1 VTADPGDGGRPG
13 PAPVRADLFLLAG
26 QFPGISPGQALART
40 LTYALAAEQA
50 GFTGVWIAEHHFG
63 SYGTCPSA
71 LTLAGYLLGATTTLR
86 VGTAACV
93 LSSRHPVAV
102 GEEAAL
108 LAEVSGG
115 RLDLGVAR
123 GGPWVDLEVF
133 GTGLA
138 RYQAGFPESLNLLLA
153 WLSGAGKVSA
163 DGAHFRFRPV
173 TVVPCPARPVP
184 VWVAATSAETAALA
198 AGAGLPLLL
207 GMHDGT
213 RGTRQLL
220 DRYRAAAG
228 QDPAPHARAHLAYV
242 ADTTR
247 QARAALRA
255 SMPGWLAAAGASVR
269 IDGTDGPARDPA
281 QYLRQLMAI
290 HPVGDPDLCAQR
302 LTDAITGTGVRHLLL
317 MVEGA
322 GDPAATV
329 ENITRLGTQV
339 LPRLRR
345 WQPGP
350 ARARPGPVI

>member
-1 VTADPGDGGRPG
+1 VTADASDGGRPG

-26 QFPGISPGQALART
+26 QFPGTSPAQALAST
-40 LTYALAAEQA
+40 LTYARAAEQA

-63 SYGTCPSA
+63 SYGSCPSA

-108 LAEVSGG
+108 LSEVSGG

-138 RYQAGFPESLNLLLA
+138 RYQAGFPQSLDLLLA
-153 WLSGAGKVSA
+153 WLSGARKVSA
-163 DGAHFRFRPV
+163 DSPQFRFRPV
-173 TVVPCPARPVP
+173 TVVPRPARPVP

-198 AGAGLPLLL
+198 AAAGLPLLL

-220 DRYRAAAG
+220 DRYHAVAG
-228 QDPAPHARAHLAYV
+228 HDPAPHARAHLAYV

-247 QARAALRA
+247 QARDTLRA
-255 SMPGWLAAAGASVR
+255 TMPGLLAAAGTSVR
-269 IDGTDGPARDPA
+269 IDGTPGAARDPG

-290 HPVGDPDLCAQR
+290 HPVGDPDLCARR
-302 LTDAITGTGVRHLLL
+302 LTDAIAGTGVRHVML

-322 GDPAATV
+322 GDAAATV
-329 ENITRLGTQV
+329 ENIARLGTQV
-339 LPRLRR
+339 IPRLR
-345 WQPGP
+345 G
-350 ARARPGPVI
+350 

>member
-1 VTADPGDGGRPG
+1 VD
-13 PAPVRADLFLLAG
+13 VFLLAG
-26 QFPGISPGQALART
+26 QFPGASPGQALANT

-50 GFTGVWIAEHHFG
+50 GFTGAWIAEHHFG

-86 VGTAACV
+86 IGAAACV

-108 LAEVSGG
+108 LTEVSGG

-138 RYQAGFPESLNLLLA
+138 RYQTGFPESLDLLRA
-153 WLSGAGKVSA
+153 WLSGAGQVGA

-173 TVVPCPARPVP
+173 PVVPRPSRPAPL
-184 VWVAATSAETAALA
+184 WVAATSGETAALA
-198 AGAGLPLLL
+198 AAARLPLLL

-220 DRYRAAAG
+220 DQYEALAG
-228 QDPAPHARAHLAYV
+228 LDPVPHARAHLAYV
-242 ADTTR
+242 ASTTG
-247 QARAALRA
+247 QARDTLQA
-255 SMPGWLAAAGASVR
+255 SMPGWLAAAGRSTR
-269 IDGTDGPARDPA
+269 IDGTPGPARDPDH
-281 QYLRQLMAI
+281 YLRQLMAI
-290 HPVGDPDLCAQR
+290 HPVGDPGLCAER
-302 LTDAITGTGVRHLLL
+302 LTGAITGTGVRHLLL

-322 GDPAATV
+322 GDKAATV
-329 ENITRLGTQV
+329 ENIARLGAEVIPQ
-339 LPRLRR
+339 LRC
-345 WQPGP
+345 
-350 ARARPGPVI
+350 